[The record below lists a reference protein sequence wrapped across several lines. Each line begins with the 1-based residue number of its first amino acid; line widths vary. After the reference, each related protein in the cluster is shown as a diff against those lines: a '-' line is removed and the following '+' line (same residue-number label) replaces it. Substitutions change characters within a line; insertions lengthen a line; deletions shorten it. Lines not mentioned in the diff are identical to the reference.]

1 MAICLEDAVGDQERD
16 AAVANVGR
24 QLASIKQALFEGS
37 LSRDRLPLLFVRV
50 KDVDMLENLAE
61 LFLANNSILTGVILP
76 KATSQSLRRALPI
89 VSDIDRQAEA
99 PFYIMPIL
107 ESVELMLCND
117 RIEMLRELAAIADPF
132 FDRILNIRV
141 GATDLCGLYGIRR
154 CVDTTIYSIPMVAS
168 CIADIVRV
176 FGLGDRYTISGPVC
190 AGTGTSK
197 LGRSGRTHERGL
209 FRSAKRPLRKN
220 LCPSY
225 TVAPRP
231 GQLCYTV

>member
-1 MAICLEDAVGDQERD
+1 
-16 AAVANVGR
+16 
-24 QLASIKQALFEGS
+24 
-37 LSRDRLPLLFVRV
+37 
-50 KDVDMLENLAE
+50 MLENLAE

-132 FDRILNIRV
+132 FDRILYIRV

-154 CVDTTIYSIPMVAS
+154 CVDTTISSIPLVAS

-176 FGLGDRYTISGPVC
+176 FGLGARYT
-190 AGTGTSK
+190 
-197 LGRSGRTHERGL
+197 LSGRLSESYL
-209 FRSAKRPLRKN
+209 PIS
-220 LCPSY
+220 PS
-225 TVAPRP
+225 RH
-231 GQLCYTV
+231 L